1 MALEILALKKVPDN
15 GEAGMM
21 LLLGEFDRLRLLVFL
36 FCWLVRLM
44 ALVARWIGLS
54 VHSDGL
60 GG

>member
-1 MALEILALKKVPDN
+1 MALKKVPDD
-15 GEAGMM
+15 GEAGVM
-21 LLLGEFDRLRLLVFL
+21 LLLGEFDRLMRLVFL
-36 FCWLVRLM
+36 FCGLVRLM

>member
-1 MALEILALKKVPDN
+1 MALKKVPDD
-15 GEAGMM
+15 GEAGVM
-21 LLLGEFDRLRLLVFL
+21 LLLGEFDRLRRLVFL
-36 FCWLVRLM
+36 FCGLVRLM